1 MKKSITN
8 KLENLGAFKDFSDG
22 SIKTVLRT
30 MDGGIIELT
39 LLFNKPDMDVIC
51 IPTHHF
57 CNLGCKMC
65 HLTNK
70 GLNKDMIPVK
80 SDDMVEAIVKSAC
93 YSLDN
98 SLVDAEI
105 LNSELFKRRTNKKKL
120 LLSFMGVGEPL
131 LNLRLIEELILKEE
145 YFKDVLQYCEIGY
158 ALATMIPNNNI
169 VKLTELVVKHQV
181 SMKVH
186 FSMHSPYDEERF
198 NLIPSTKTT
207 IEEALVQLLKYKNEV
222 FQYNR
227 IKDEYKKFHTSDEP
241 IEIHY
246 TLIKDINDSESH
258 LNEMIN
264 YLEKYPMPIK
274 FIRFN
279 PVNDLESSNMEE
291 IWVKEIQNRIPDL
304 RVKTYSPPGREIG
317 SSCGE
322 FTKHY
327 YHEEIESDE
336 QLKEFL
342 EWEKKHKIYENYRKD
357 YITWDEYYMG
367 VAILSSKRSKDPST
381 QVGACVVSN
390 NNRIL
395 SVGYNGT
402 PNAINDECFNWGKD
416 GDKYEN
422 KYAYVIHAEV
432 NAILNFHG
440 NMKELSG
447 ATMYVT
453 LFPCNECAKFIVQSG
468 IKKIIYLSD
477 KYGNKKETIAAK
489 KIFDNCGVKYI
500 KYEQKKEKITI
511 SFKEDMF

>member
-1 MKKSITN
+1 MKKSVTN
-8 KLENLGAFKDFSDG
+8 KLKNLGVFKDFSDG
-22 SIKTVLRT
+22 SIKTVLQTR
-30 MDGGIIELT
+30 DGGIIELT

-70 GLNKDMIPVK
+70 GLNKDMIPIK
-80 SDDMVEAIVKSAC
+80 SEDMVEAIVKSAC
-93 YSLDN
+93 YSLDSN
-98 SLVDAEI
+98 LIDTEI
-105 LNSELFKRRTNKKKL
+105 LGSESFKRRTIKKKL

-131 LNLRLIEELILKEE
+131 LNLSLIEELILKEG
-145 YFKDVLQYCEIGY
+145 YLKDILQYFEISY
-158 ALATMIPNNNI
+158 ELVTMDPNNNI
-169 VKLTELVVKHQV
+169 RKLTELVVEHQV
-181 SMKVH
+181 SMKVC
-186 FSMHSPYDEERF
+186 FFLPSSYDEERF

-207 IEEALVQLLKYKNEV
+207 IEEALVQLLKYK
-222 FQYNR
+222 
-227 IKDEYKKFHTSDEP
+227 DEYKKFHASDEP

-246 TLIKDINDSESH
+246 TLIKDINDSQKH

-264 YLEKYPMPIK
+264 YLEKYHIPIK

-279 PVNDLESSNMEE
+279 PENNLEISNVEE

-304 RVKTYSPPGREIG
+304 RVDTCSLPGREIG

-322 FTKHY
+322 FTRHY

-336 QLKEFL
+336 QLKEFT
-342 EWEKKHKIYENYRKD
+342 EWERKHKIYENYRKD

-381 QVGACVVSN
+381 QVGACIVSH

-402 PNAINDECFNWGKD
+402 PNAVNDECFNWGKD

-432 NAILNFHG
+432 NAILNFRG
-440 NMKELSG
+440 NMNELNG

-468 IKKIIYLSD
+468 IKKVIYLSD

-489 KIFDNCGVKYI
+489 NIFDNCGVKYS
-500 KYEQKKEKITI
+500 KYEQKEEEIVI
-511 SFKEDMF
+511 SFKGDMC